1 MILFITNI
9 WGGLCMEYTNFL
21 QELTLFYMY
30 NQLDI
35 TSFKDELDYLISLQ
49 NPDWITS
56 HSDTWSLLRKI
67 SLQIKSQG

>member
-1 MILFITNI
+1 
-9 WGGLCMEYTNFL
+9 MEYTNFL